1 MKMPQIAT
9 LLVLLL
15 MLNCTSTKW
24 PFNQSLKNVIDKFIQ
39 MYPNGDVIQVQSS
52 KIGTHELLIITNRKS
67 YDPDMID
74 GYCIYKT
81 KLITY
86 YQTDS
91 TNRDSIVRIDRL
103 LKYEGKINGYKN
115 AYATNVSFEPKQ
127 EIYKIFNKDS
137 IVQIKDISKL
147 KFSDMPQSENV
158 IANKELNEIIN
169 SYIYQLASV
178 LYELKFIRK
187 GNRSFVTLRSM
198 PFYDKKEYDGY
209 FYRDG
214 HLIVLYGVNQSRNIL
229 ERKWIKGTEGGI
241 PHFRHVTIK
250 RWNYPYP
257 LKMEILSNGKVRILS
272 LEEGFFI

>member
-1 MKMPQIAT
+1 MLQIAT

-52 KIGTHELLIITNRKS
+52 KIWTHELLIITNRKS

-74 GYCIYKT
+74 GYCI
-81 KLITY
+81 
-86 YQTDS
+86 
-91 TNRDSIVRIDRL
+91 
-103 LKYEGKINGYKN
+103 
-115 AYATNVSFEPKQ
+115 EPKQ
-127 EIYKIFNKDS
+127 EIFKIFNKDS

-229 ERKWIKGTEGGI
+229 ERKRIKRTEEGI

-250 RWNYPYP
+250 KWDYPYP

-272 LEEGFFI
+272 FEEGFFI

>member
-1 MKMPQIAT
+1 MKPLKSIV
-9 LLVLLL
+9 LVVLIFITD
-15 MLNCTSTKW
+15 CTFKGRQFTPPLGEK
-24 PFNQSLKNVIDKFIQ
+24 LDRFIESH
-39 MYPNGDVIQVQSS
+39 PNGTVIQIVAS
-52 KIGTHELLIITNRKS
+52 KLGTHELLFVTNEDS
-67 YDPDMID
+67 FDPDMID
-74 GYCIYKT
+74 GYCIYKSR
-81 KLITY
+81 LITY

-115 AYATNVSFEPKQ
+115 AYSTNVSFEPKQ
-127 EIYKIFNKDS
+127 EIFKIFNKDS

-187 GNRSFVTLRSM
+187 GIRSFVTLRSM

-229 ERKWIKGTEGGI
+229 ERKWIKRTEEGI

-250 RWNYPYP
+250 KWDYPYP

-272 LEEGFFI
+272 FEEGFFI